1 MEFPK
6 VEIGRR
12 IRMMRRELGITS
24 EELAKRAG
32 VSQSMVSQIERGL
45 VSPSLET
52 LWNLANSL
60 NVQIFAFFD
69 QTDGER
75 VNVYKKDD
83 ELVVKRIRPNSEYHL
98 LSPSIGK
105 DIGFFKLVVDPGD
118 TVEDQVIQHKGEE
131 CGYVLEGTLI
141 VEVGPERYELV
152 EGDAIFFDSE
162 LPHRFFNPGNKPAI
176 AIWAMTANWR

>member
-6 VEIGRR
+6 VEVGRR

-24 EELAKRAG
+24 DELAKRAG
-32 VSQSMVSQIERGL
+32 VSQSMISQIERGM

-75 VNVYKKDD
+75 VNVYRSD
-83 ELVVKRIRPNSEYHL
+83 EELIVKRIRPNCEYHL

-105 DIGFFKLVVDPGD
+105 DIGFFKLVVDPGESAD
-118 TVEDQVIQHKGEE
+118 EISIQHKGEE
-131 CGYVLEGTLI
+131 CGFVIQGTLI
-141 VEVGPERYELV
+141 IEAGDDRFELG
-152 EGDAIFFDSE
+152 EGDAIYFDSE
-162 LPHRFFNPGNKPAI
+162 LPHRFYNPGEQPAI
-176 AIWAMTANWR
+176 AVWAMTAPWR